1 MPGKHAL
8 YDFFEQFPPQPFT
21 YCKTCNKSVY
31 AARTARKNMKYM
43 PEKTANK
50 TIAVC
55 FGAT

>member
-8 YDFFEQFPPQPFT
+8 YDFLNNFLHSPSLIAKLFD
-21 YCKTCNKSVY
+21 KSVY

-43 PEKTANK
+43 PEMTANK